1 MPGKSKICKFKP
13 HLLTWLRDQLDLRVL
28 CHVSNHVS
36 CCVCAVTCSICAFW
50 RKLRLCAEWSWEAFA
65 SPMGMPSLHP
75 LRQLGQRWPWPWA
88 YACTH
93 TKQWDYF
100 LWLSHHPHTLPAAV
114 CMKACIKLSLHQS
127 ATWCQSIKQYNN
139 ITHTLIKNKRH
150 HLKFQEM
157 VYF

>member
-1 MPGKSKICKFKP
+1 MPEKKQHFQIQTSFTD
-13 HLLTWLRDQLDLRVL
+13 LTEGPVGSTCFMSCVQPCVL
-28 CHVSNHVS
+28 
-36 CCVCAVTCSICAFW
+36 VCIPVTCSTCAFW
-50 RKLRLCAEWSWEAFA
+50 RKLRLCAERSREAFA

-88 YACTH
+88 HACTH

-139 ITHTLIKNKRH
+139 ITHTLIKNKR
-150 HLKFQEM
+150 
-157 VYF
+157 